1 MGGSLDIL
9 AELTTRYGAS
19 LPDQE
24 GLKKALL
31 PELDESRAG
40 VRKRAIQCLASLAA
54 SLAPA
59 SLDDLCAT
67 GEPAANGS
75 QEAAGVQT
83 RVACGTAARPV
94 ALLPAVLGGHGLLT
108 VGALLQ
114 ARHSCPSAHPTPP
127 LAAACSVR
135 PSGQQ
140 VTQGR
145 HRPNIHSGRGGHQVP
160 RQPGGCYVPPG
171 NSCPALLAVV

>member
-67 GEPAANGS
+67 GEPAARGS
-75 QEAAGVQT
+75 QEGSRGAGAGCVQDSQH
-83 RVACGTAARPV
+83 GSWPSY
-94 ALLPAVLGGHGLLT
+94 LPCWEAM
-108 VGALLQ
+108 
-114 ARHSCPSAHPTPP
+114 
-127 LAAACSVR
+127 
-135 PSGQQ
+135 
-140 VTQGR
+140 
-145 HRPNIHSGRGGHQVP
+145 
-160 RQPGGCYVPPG
+160 GC
-171 NSCPALLAVV
+171 